1 MASNLLKHAALKGR
15 MFKGEH
21 PQRQHKRPFIM
32 PIHPLCGVKSR
43 HGSARDNLVVYIADG
58 GNGRI
63 RRVDEAT
70 GIITTAAGSGDGG
83 SPEQVALAMPRQ
95 VSVDASGHLY
105 VADTWNNRILK
116 ISTNPTARGGRRGLR
131 LPADQPAR
139 ESGQTDGSSEPLLFI
154 QTAGARVLRWRG
166 SIAHRL

>member
-139 ESGQTDGSSEPLLFI
+139 ESGQTDGSSEVAWNTRRLAS
-154 QTAGARVLRWRG
+154 TRSLRQEV
-166 SIAHRL
+166 